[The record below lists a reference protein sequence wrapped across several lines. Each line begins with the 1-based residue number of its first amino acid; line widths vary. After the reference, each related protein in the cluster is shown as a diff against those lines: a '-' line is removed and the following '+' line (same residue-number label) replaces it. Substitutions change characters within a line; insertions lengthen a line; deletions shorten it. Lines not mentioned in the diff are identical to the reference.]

1 MIRAKYILLIIFLL
15 VSDGLFAVNQ
25 DSVKSRIPISVK
37 AGYKAPSGI
46 NYHSTNSGF
55 GLSISTWFNIS
66 ERFTFHPTFLLWNS
80 KYKFINPYH
89 ENITL
94 RSLAALFGYQFDI
107 SEFTIEP
114 KLGLGLSKASDTNKQ
129 LFTSLLGLGL
139 NYNYDSD
146 IRIQLDILQQ
156 NAFVF
161 DVGGS
166 GPSFDN
172 ILLLF
177 GFEFTL

>member
-1 MIRAKYILLIIFLL
+1 MNKKKYITLIIFLI
-15 VSDGLFAVNQ
+15 VSHGMLAANQ
-25 DSVKSRIPISVK
+25 DSLKSRIPISIK
-37 AGYKAPSGI
+37 AGYKAPSEG

-55 GLSISTWFNIS
+55 GLSLSA
-66 ERFTFHPTFLLWNS
+66 RFLFSNRFSIHPSFVLWTS
-80 KYKFINPYH
+80 KYKFINPCH

-94 RSLAALFGYQFDI
+94 KSISALIGYQFDI
-107 SEFTIEP
+107 NEFTIEP
-114 KLGLGLSKASDTNKQ
+114 KLGLGLSKASDTHKQ
-129 LFTSLLGLGL
+129 LFTSFLGVGL
-139 NYNYDSD
+139 NYNYDVD
-146 IRIQLDILQQ
+146 IQIQLDILQQ